1 MEKFVKLGEERIRLS
16 EIKSYSATDGDL
28 CIETED
34 DYFTYYKE
42 DIENLDDV
50 IKYLDSE
57 LVVDVTKVDKPKID
71 VSKLE
76 AIEPA
81 KQKSIDIL
89 LETPVEFTWDDVLK
103 GNIFNTMDSR
113 LIPITV
119 YDIASVF
126 TKRLYKKTILN
137 HIIKLMK
144 ENIPGFDSR
153 SALFTFGSLLEF
165 DDDGSIKKFNISI
178 DYFSIKFNMFGSFNY
193 WMIMVVKQLYKY
205 MIVAGCLDEIPKFDW
220 DVEERLWRRNGN
232 LRLEEDEMSLI
243 MKLLSGELLK
253 DLNLFSIKELKINMT
268 SKKII
273 DSYFDL
279 RNILLNNFMK
289 EIHHT
294 ITDENDPL
302 RKFMELRALFCDT
315 INNECGIHRCD
326 YK

>member
-1 MEKFVKLGEERIRLS
+1 MEKFVKLGTERIRLS
-16 EIKSYSATDGDL
+16 EIKSYSIADGDL

-42 DIENLDDV
+42 DIENLDV
-50 IKYLDSE
+50 IIKYLDSE

-71 VSKLE
+71 VSKLKP
-76 AIEPA
+76 IELET
-81 KQKSIDIL
+81 SLNISWNDIL
-89 LETPVEFTWDDVLK
+89 T
-103 GNIFNTMDSR
+103 GNIFNNNGSK

-126 TKRLYKKTILN
+126 TNRLYKKTILN
-137 HIIKLMK
+137 HILKLMK

-153 SALFTFGSLLEF
+153 SALFVFGSLLEF
-165 DDDGSIKKFNISI
+165 DDDGFIKKFNTCI

-205 MIVAGCLDEIPKFDW
+205 MVSTGYLKEIPKFDW
-220 DVEERLWRRNGN
+220 DVEERLWSRNGN

-273 DSYFDL
+273 DAYFDL

-289 EIHHT
+289 EIPHN
-294 ITDENDPL
+294 ITDKNDLL

>member
-1 MEKFVKLGEERIRLS
+1 MEKFIKLGTERIRLS
-16 EIKSYSATDGDL
+16 EIKSYSAADGDL

-42 DIENLDDV
+42 DIENLDAI

-57 LVVDVTKVDKPKID
+57 LVVDVTKTDTPKID
-71 VSKLE
+71 VTKLKP
-76 AIEPA
+76 IEPETA
-81 KQKSIDIL
+81 LNISWDDIL
-89 LETPVEFTWDDVLK
+89 T
-103 GNIFNTMDSR
+103 GNIFNDNGSK

-126 TKRLYKKTILN
+126 TNRLYKKTILN
-137 HIIKLMK
+137 HMLKLMK

-153 SALFTFGSLLEF
+153 SALFVFGSLLEF
-165 DDDGSIKKFNISI
+165 DDDGFIKKFNTYI

-205 MIVAGCLDEIPKFDW
+205 MVSTGYLKEIPKFDW
-220 DVEERLWRRNGN
+220 DVEERLWSRNGN
-232 LRLEEDEMSLI
+232 LRLDEDEMSLI

-253 DLNLFSIKELKINMT
+253 DLNIFDIKELKINMT

-279 RNILLNNFMK
+279 KYILLNNFMK
-289 EIHHT
+289 EIPHN